1 MGIFDLFRK
10 KNSKDS
16 EVAQGKQHLNVG
28 IIDIWENE
36 REEFKNYFKSIKRP
50 IEESL
55 ISSSE
60 FFKNSVCPYCGFK
73 LDKSPLKK
81 TKCPNCHNY
90 IYVRTS
96 LITDEKTLLTEKQV
110 NKLQNE
116 RDEIKAKMDAER
128 TALSDYYVWIEFKK
142 TKEDLKKE
150 NKEIDDL
157 DIIWSIL
164 NKKQVEDINQ
174 NNWGFFRCTRYSM
187 FMLLKA
193 KRIFQEALKMVLE
206 VCYYDI
212 NGCKTNLGKPDYKPS
227 NNERSQYSTDYI
239 KKNWGL
245 FRKPGELDKFS
256 KKNVDALRKHNEI
269 LEACYYSGI
278 DPKTLDKEVLEDSL
292 PFPLF
297 DLRSGALYS
306 GLTNEIKNLKNEL
319 NLQWEDV
326 KNIFIERAT
335 QVRVN
340 MMPVPPQEAWDILYN
355 ELSEEV

>member
-1 MGIFDLFRK
+1 MGIFDLFK
-10 KNSKDS
+10 KNRNPKDS
-16 EVAQGKQHLNVG
+16 KIDQKKQHFNIG
-28 IIDIWENE
+28 IDFGESEQENIDDLIAP
-36 REEFKNYFKSIKRP
+36 IKRP
-50 IEESL
+50 IEELL
-55 ISSSE
+55 IPNTK
-60 FFKNSVCPYCGFK
+60 FFNDAVCPYCSFK

-81 TKCPNCHNY
+81 TKCQNCHNY
-90 IYVRTS
+90 IFVRTNM
-96 LITDEKTLLTEKQV
+96 ITKEKMLLTEEQV
-110 NKLQNE
+110 NKLEKE
-116 RDEIKAKMDAER
+116 RGEIGAKVGAIRSILMDNDIR
-128 TALSDYYVWIEFKK
+128 VEFKK
-142 TKEDLKKE
+142 MKDEMKKE
-150 NKEIDDL
+150 NKKIPDMDILWGIL
-157 DIIWSIL
+157 DRKEAKYI
-164 NKKQVEDINQ
+164 KQ

>member
-1 MGIFDLFRK
+1 
-10 KNSKDS
+10 
-16 EVAQGKQHLNVG
+16 
-28 IIDIWENE
+28 
-36 REEFKNYFKSIKRP
+36 
-50 IEESL
+50 
-55 ISSSE
+55 
-60 FFKNSVCPYCGFK
+60 
-73 LDKSPLKK
+73 
-81 TKCPNCHNY
+81 
-90 IYVRTS
+90 
-96 LITDEKTLLTEKQV
+96 
-110 NKLQNE
+110 
-116 RDEIKAKMDAER
+116 
-128 TALSDYYVWIEFKK
+128 
-142 TKEDLKKE
+142 
-150 NKEIDDL
+150 
-157 DIIWSIL
+157 
-164 NKKQVEDINQ
+164 
-174 NNWGFFRCTRYSM
+174 
-187 FMLLKA
+187 MLLKA